1 MKVKRLFSGEGFKGE
16 RNYINNQKVYE
27 IIRTVLLFM
36 LSAAVF
42 LIGYLTTHTN
52 KNLLTIVAVL
62 GVLPAAKSAVN
73 MIMFL
78 RYNSCN
84 KELADRFEA
93 ASGDLCSAFDRVFTS
108 YEKNYVVEHL
118 TVHSGSVIGY
128 APKPRKKEFKEADF
142 EKHINNYLKAENFK
156 DVTIKIFN
164 DPDKYIDRLSD
175 IQTIAKKGNEE
186 AVMNVLLSIS
196 L

>member
-1 MKVKRLFSGEGFKGE
+1 MKFRRLFSGEGFKGE
-16 RNYINNQKVYE
+16 RNYINNQKIYE

-84 KELADRFEA
+84 KELADRFEE

-118 TVHSGSVIGY
+118 TVHGGSVIGY